1 MTESRASRRSKTLGV
16 LLIVV
21 GIVAMIVPFF
31 AAQTM
36 IRLLGWLLILAA
48 IEQGVEA
55 YQSRGEGGL
64 FLKVFLAVLYAFVA
78 FLLLGRPAGGDAVAI
93 VIIAMLFLLDGI
105 TEIALALRTRREGAR
120 SEWLF
125 AGGAISF
132 LFGAIILY
140 TFPTDSVWI
149 VGLLV
154 GIRLIVKGIEQI
166 TSSLPRARP
175 GADRPSDLSRAA

>member
-1 MTESRASRRSKTLGV
+1 MTERRASRWSKILGV
-16 LLIVV
+16 LLIAVGVV
-21 GIVAMIVPFF
+21 AIIVPFF

-36 IRLLGWLLILAA
+36 IRVMGWLLILAA

-55 YQSRGEGGL
+55 YQSRSEGGL

-78 FLLLGRPAGGDAVAI
+78 FLLLGRPASGDAVAI

-140 TFPTDSVWI
+140 TFPVNSLWI

-166 TSSLPRARP
+166 TSSLPRVKP
-175 GADRPSDLSRAA
+175 GAGQPSDLSRAA